1 MLWYVLFSSHP
12 FLFLYLF
19 APFQF
24 FRGEMSAKKAHRL
37 WDRRLNVS
45 FDGDTSHYLQQNTIP
60 ATFAIFS
67 HSKGA
72 HQHYYYNIVCSIFIL
87 KSGKNYQKNS
97 KDSGNSINSNINILH
112 TTNRVLNLVSSKYQS
127 FYKGL
132 LHKTNKNTTLKEMSH
147 LPLNTR
153 NSREMRSQFSHVK
166 RKKTSSDAFSYSRLA
181 LIAAIVLA
189 VLPNSANSFSTQ
201 HKHIIMPAV
210 ANNIN
215 SCRANSI
222 ISDRRSTI
230 CNMSMPT
237 PSSMVRDFIWMNKEV

>member
-1 MLWYVLFSSHP
+1 MCSFLPIPFSFYIF
-12 FLFLYLF
+12 FLLVSIFS
-19 APFQF
+19 
-24 FRGEMSAKKAHRL
+24 RGEMLKKLIAHRL
-37 WDRRLNVS
+37 NS
-45 FDGDTSHYLQQNTIP
+45 FDGDTSHTSFNKTIP

-67 HSKGA
+67 LKVHINTTTTTSSVAYSSWNLEKFTRRTA
-72 HQHYYYNIVCSIFIL
+72 RILETVSTQIFTYCIQQIL
-87 KSGKNYQKNS
+87 CLTSYPEP
-97 KDSGNSINSNINILH
+97 
-112 TTNRVLNLVSSKYQS
+112 
-127 FYKGL
+127 KGL
-132 LHKTNKNTTLKEMSH
+132 LHKTNKNTTLKEMSY
-147 LPLNTR
+147 LPLNIR
-153 NSREMRSQFSHVK
+153 NSRDMRSQFSYVK

-201 HKHIIMPAV
+201 HKHIIMPSV